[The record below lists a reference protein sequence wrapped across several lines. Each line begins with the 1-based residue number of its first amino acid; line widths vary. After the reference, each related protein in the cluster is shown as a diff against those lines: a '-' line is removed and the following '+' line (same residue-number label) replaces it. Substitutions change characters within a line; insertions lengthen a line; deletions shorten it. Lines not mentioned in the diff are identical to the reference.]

1 MLCDIHVQPLGQ
13 PFDDLLGS
21 QLATDLSQA
30 LLASFF
36 KVRSM
41 PVLHGGILLDAKSIA
56 NLALQ
61 TGSVEISS
69 TVSTSETM
77 QL

>member
-1 MLCDIHVQPLGQ
+1 MHPDPPGRANVAGRTFCFQIVQPLGQ

-21 QLATDLSQA
+21 QLAADLSEA

-41 PVLHGGILLDAKSIA
+41 PILHGD
-56 NLALQ
+56 
-61 TGSVEISS
+61 SS
-69 TVSTSETM
+69 DSY
-77 QL
+77 Q